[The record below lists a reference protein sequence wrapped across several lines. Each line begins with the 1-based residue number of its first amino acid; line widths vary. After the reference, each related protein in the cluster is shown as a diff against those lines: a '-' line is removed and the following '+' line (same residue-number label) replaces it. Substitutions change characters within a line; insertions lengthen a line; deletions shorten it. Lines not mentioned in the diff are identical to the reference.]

1 MKRSRFISLA
11 IAMLMPLAAI
21 ADSYTSLWK
30 QFDSA
35 MSKDHPQTA
44 LKVLAQI
51 TDKAQRE
58 REYGQLLKAQVS
70 VAGCETMVSPDS
82 LLPEIGRAHV

>member
-1 MKRSRFISLA
+1 MTNYHTIYHPEHHYTRKQKNGLNMKRSRFISLA
-11 IAMLMPLAAI
+11 IALLMPLAAI

-35 MSKDHPQTA
+35 MQKDHPQTA

-58 REYGQLLKAQVS
+58 RE
-70 VAGCETMVSPDS
+70 
-82 LLPEIGRAHV
+82 